1 LPNQKK
7 IDQVNELADLFS
19 NSDTII
25 LADYKGTSVT
35 ELSGLRRAL
44 NSTSAKFKIAKNTLA
59 KLAAEKSSKEIL
71 SEEITGPLGF
81 VLSNDD
87 PSQITKILFKYAEDN
102 NLDFNIKKGLVN
114 NDLVDE
120 DTLLR
125 LSKLPSKEILLA
137 KLMGSMNSPITN
149 LVFVLQ
155 GTIQGF
161 ATVLQRHVE
170 NSAIEQEVP
179 VEEAPAEEAP
189 VEEAPVEEAP
199 AEEAPAEEAP
209 VEEAPAEE
217 APVEEAPVEAPV
229 EEAPVEEAPVEE
241 APAEKD
247 EKK

>member
-1 LPNQKK
+1 LEKILPNQKK

-87 PSQITKILFKYAEDN
+87 PSQITKTLFKYAEDN

-170 NSAIEQEVP
+170 NSAIEQEAP
-179 VEEAPAEEAP
+179 AEEAPAEEAPAAEEAP

-199 AEEAPAEEAP
+199 VEEAPAAEEAP
-209 VEEAPAEE
+209 VE
-217 APVEEAPVEAPV
+217 EAPV

>member
-1 LPNQKK
+1 LPNQRK

-25 LADYKGTSVT
+25 MADYKGTSVS

-44 NSTSAKFKIAKNTLA
+44 NDSSAKFKIAKNTLA
-59 KLAAEKSSKEIL
+59 KLAAEKSSKDAL

-81 VLSNDD
+81 VLSNED

-102 NLDFNIKKGLVN
+102 DIDFNVKKGLVN
-114 NDLVDE
+114 DDLFDE
-120 DTLLR
+120 DTLVK

-149 LVFVLQ
+149 LAFVLQ

-170 NSAIEQEVP
+170 NTSNTEA
-179 VEEAPAEEAP
+179 EAPAEEAAP
-189 VEEAPVEEAP
+189 EAEAP
-199 AEEAPAEEAP
+199 AEEAAPEAEAPAEESAP
-209 VEEAPAEE
+209 EAEAPAEE
-217 APVEEAPVEAPV
+217 AAPEA
-229 EEAPVEEAPVEE
+229 E
-241 APAEKD
+241 APAEEAAPEAEAPAEED
-247 EKK
+247 NKK